1 MKVIFEETFL
11 SKLQNLGNTVVITK
25 CIIGSY
31 YKVINNISELFQ
43 DSYLSSDIRST
54 GDIEIN
60 AVWEKEEKILKINL
74 EINSENSKE
83 NLSENEHNF
92 IYCYYQE
99 PGEEFE
105 KIAFI
110 LSGELEKSGNEYKID
125 SLDLSISRNL
135 IDVIFPNTTL
145 ANIKTTKEVDTD
157 FLEGYGIQLG
167 TNIFT
172 ATETNDLD
180 NNLVSRSTYFKYLR
194 NKKTSGESNDLPYL
208 NINGEEIYNQYKF
221 TIINSINIYTL
232 NTSYNEQI
240 PKDSTL
246 SKDGGEI
253 QILGEYN
260 STTYTVKNDKIIEEI
275 TKTNNLIE
283 LKYSELSCIENNGMN
298 FEYDE
303 SNNKIKYSKIENKD
317 SIVNGI
323 FIISSYCYNPI
334 TNETII
340 VESNK
345 LNLSQESEASYEITI
360 NSEYFIESGRRLYL
374 FNNTKEDIK
383 TFTIKISGNL
393 SNLPISITDLIS
405 GTEESFEHTTKHYF
419 FDVTYETV
427 YVSDRDYTEIT
438 VTLKPIQ
445 NNDTLKW
452 YPVIEDKSTLILTTF
467 SIGEDYSESFYM
479 VQSPKTEGLKL
490 YKKEDEGNDYEE
502 IVDNITI
509 PDTGE
514 IIIYPASEN
523 EIETN
528 DPKYWKIISR
538 ATDTTVSNSSGELN
552 SENTEDWTDEEELS
566 NFLIKTTLTDQ
577 TVYITELGN
586 LIIGRVSDVNTN
598 ISLSNWRDLVNI
610 SRLTIPIK
618 LTGTDAN
625 INVSSENLEIKQIGV
640 YEFKLISNCSTK
652 LIIYG
657 DGTNNK
663 SNNVVFFDNDSTT
676 LELDEFDNI
685 NGITIFLKHIKSEFT
700 QTTDDILDYGEI
712 VITPLQAPS
721 EEESIITKTIKLN
734 FKTYTPKLE
743 YVNNG
748 DNSFY
753 LNEGICVIFLDS
765 NSNNVVRSESFKYYS
780 VITTTTTTT
789 TISEPN
795 ITLNFSKNSSLPNR
809 GYNWSEFNYT
819 LNSSNLNWPCILNGG
834 AAISSTV
841 NNNTTSLVYF
851 LCQMGPTPS
860 IELEDKNNFVYLSY
874 SFGSY
879 KNIYFRSSIN
889 DISSIRV
896 EKEDIY
902 PCTVALST
910 TTTSG
915 LFQLRISSN
924 TENISSSSKKIS
936 TVTIKSFVDLKN
948 FTVDGLN
955 IAELNLTQEDVDRM
969 VKPVSIVLQVY
980 QNSKSSGNIIING
993 STDTVAP
1000 EGETREFTITSSD
1013 LNYTCELEDFND
1025 YSVSTLDYAQNKI
1038 ITVIKNILDEN
1049 YKSFILKNTE
1059 SSPEQYTQYSQSRTI
1074 GFNAKIT
1081 SSGISSYKT
1090 IELEQL
1096 GYYGGFIY
1104 RSNSNKE
1111 NTLYI
1116 DGGFGNG
1123 IEITEQVTNTTTTF
1137 EFFLGLFKINSEIK
1151 EGSEGKTVNFS
1162 TEGNSDVRVV
1172 SNIVPYYYSDG
1183 SNNQYYNVVVS
1194 FSQNS
1199 NVNEN
1204 RTLTLIASAI
1214 DDITATE
1221 SKMRINIIQT
1231 SREYTVLPSSNYDY
1245 VYFHSSGNCIQYGNS
1260 NLDIIDE
1267 GIETNIPENKN
1278 IELTVKDNKTGI
1290 EYNYGEEQLL
1300 GFKGE
1305 AIYVGPGTS
1314 FSSYSR
1320 IMRLTGHINSN
1331 ASTTE
1336 LLGDYV
1342 INLRAEGDSRVLWS
1356 KKIRQGYTSLYLVL
1370 NYDNPLTQS
1379 FLTTGEEAKDQIQV
1393 SGYNSSVD
1401 RVIFPVRIEE
1411 QEYDSTGGILKPVS
1425 VDIKDEDIYRNIK
1438 ISNQKWTNS
1447 DTGYVFTGNQ
1457 DVFEIAET
1465 QYKTIDT
1472 EFNDQIPF
1480 IENVYTPRQSY
1491 QSTAIPIKINFGLS
1505 YQSNFEYS
1513 YTLNLLKI
1521 SYEEYYI
1528 TIDPSTSIFN
1538 NLSTSKQDII
1548 IIYNTSAP
1556 NIGIEGNYDEGSNY
1570 TSWILVGAKTKI
1582 EDKKYQVSITIS
1594 ENTKPYSRQGK
1605 IVFSDTDPISGK
1617 KVEAEV
1623 IVNQIAA
1630 EAYITCDS
1638 PARTIDKDGG
1648 KVEFI
1653 INTNLEEVL
1662 CNLIDVNDNN
1672 WISYTTNQNGNTIT
1686 LSATVNE
1693 NSTIN
1698 DRSCGFIIKG
1708 TGEFESKTLTLNIN
1722 QQKGTETLNLNPATL
1737 NTFTDK
1743 GGEETIT
1750 VNTNADDYEV
1760 SIPEEDNW
1768 IEIKDKTKNRFTV
1781 KVSENDGTSNKNS
1794 SITIKSIP
1802 GGVTKSLQ
1810 VVQTGKSNIS
1820 FTWADGTERRSDSI
1834 QYSNTNIKYYYFLT
1848 NLNTNDGDIKLEV
1861 DKKDLVNVEY
1871 VILSSPTSD
1880 GDGYISV
1887 QFKDQNSS
1895 EEAKTVNIT
1904 ATIFYKNATNIS
1916 KSIYL
1921 TASQNGIYF
1930 LRILNEEG
1938 GQLETL
1944 NLGNDRQ
1951 NTFTVFVNTN
1961 VSNLSNTVEIGKDWI
1976 SFVEGGTSSVNMKSY
1991 IFRARASNI
2000 TKSRE
2005 GKIRFYD
2012 YGNSSLYDELTII
2025 QPGIVEP
2032 TITLE
2037 GETLGEESTGGVYN
2051 VDIPNEG
2058 GTLEFS
2064 ISSNYPDSINVTESL
2079 WVANNKKESTTTNL
2093 KYVFEKSNSSN
2104 SGEITITSSYTNEET
2119 TLTTRKYIRI
2129 TQSAPETGITL
2140 KPKEVTVESY
2150 PNEGEDTITTS
2161 FTVISNYPTNIS
2173 KLSDW
2178 ISSIIPSSLGE
2189 GGGEVTIT
2197 VNKNNSTSTSRN
2209 GQLLIINTNGSASEY
2224 FNITQNPSDPNP
2236 NLFVINTE
2244 EVPEI
2249 ISYTGEDIT
2258 ITVSKLDRTTFE
2270 IENIEKDWIKKLDSE
2285 EDLVFKFT
2293 VDPNDT
2299 TEEREST
2306 ITIKAINREGE
2317 SNKKVTIKQEGK
2329 PSFNVDENEL
2339 IVSASGETKTINITS
2354 NNVESYTVKFVE
2366 ETTENVIDWIK
2377 EIQKTETQLNINIL
2391 ENTSTEERKGRVLIS
2406 AKGIEENIT
2415 ITVIQSGAQL
2425 TIETEQPDNTF
2436 NIESIG
2442 GSVELNINT
2451 TLSNYD
2457 ISIEN
2462 EEGLEIDWIEKDVE
2476 STIENHYK
2484 FNIAENTTTESRVG
2498 YIRTYSDLNEE
2509 LTDKITINQEGTT
2522 PEIVIISDQPNN
2534 TFNIDHNSN
2543 IISFS
2548 VNTNLEDYELSVVDQ
2563 NDEETIDWIIE
2574 KVNEGLENQ
2583 FEYEIKEN
2591 TTAESRTGYIK
2602 VFSGETEAKL
2612 TINQTGQITID
2623 VPEYNEENG
2632 FIVEPEGGKLSFTV
2646 NCNIETYNIEV
2657 GEDVNWITENTED
2670 EKDTPNTRIFD
2681 IAPND
2686 TGSEREGT
2694 IIITAE
2700 IENLNNTKTLTIKQ
2714 NAIVTTTSK
2723 RRQTK
2728 IIK

>member
-1 MKVIFEETFL
+1 MKVIFDETFL
-11 SKLQNLGNTVVITK
+11 SKLQNLGNTVIITK

-43 DSYLSSDIRST
+43 ESYLSSDIRST

-74 EINSENSKE
+74 EIGNEESKE

-135 IDVIFPNTTL
+135 IDVIFPSTTL
-145 ANIKTTKEVDTD
+145 ANIKTTKEVDTE

-172 ATETNDLD
+172 AIETNDLD
-180 NNLVSRSTYFKYLR
+180 NNLVSRSTYFKFLR
-194 NKKTSGESNDLPYL
+194 NNKTDGESNNLPYL
-208 NINGEEIYNQYKF
+208 NNNGEEVYNQYKF
-221 TIINSINIYTL
+221 TIINKIDIYTT

-253 QILGEYN
+253 QILGEFN
-260 STTYTVKNDKIIEEI
+260 FTTYTVKNDRIIDEI
-275 TKTNNLIE
+275 TETDNLIN
-283 LKYSELSCIENNGMN
+283 LKYSELICTENNGMK
-298 FEYDE
+298 FEYNE
-303 SNNKIKYSKIENKD
+303 TNNKIIYSKIENKD

-323 FIISSYCYNPI
+323 FVISSYCYNPI

-345 LNLSQESEASYEITI
+345 LNLSQESEASYNITI

-374 FNNTKEDIK
+374 FNDTKEDTK

-393 SNLPISITDLIS
+393 SSSQITITDLVND
-405 GTEESFEHTTKHYF
+405 TEESFEHTTKHYF
-419 FDVTYETV
+419 FDVTYETI
-427 YVSDRDYTEIT
+427 YVSNGDYTEIN

-445 NNDTLKW
+445 DNDTSKW
-452 YPVIEDKSTLILTTF
+452 YPVIDGESTLILTTF

-490 YKKEDEGNDYEE
+490 YKKDDEGEDYEE
-502 IVDNITI
+502 IINNITI

-514 IIIYPASEN
+514 ITIYPASEDK
-523 EIETN
+523 IEGS

-538 ATDTTVSNSSGELN
+538 ATDTTVNNSSGKLN
-552 SENTEDWTDEEELS
+552 NENTEDWNEEELS
-566 NFLIKTTLTDQ
+566 DFLIKTTLTDQ

-586 LIIGRVSDVNTN
+586 LVIGRVSDVNTN

-610 SRLTIPIK
+610 SRLTIPVR
-618 LTGTDAN
+618 LTGADAN

-663 SNNVVFFDNDSTT
+663 SDNIVFFDNNSTI
-676 LELDEFDNI
+676 LELNEFDNI
-685 NGITIFLKHIKSEFT
+685 NGITIYLKHVRSEFT
-700 QTTDDILDYGEI
+700 QITDNVLDYGEI
-712 VITPLQAPS
+712 VITPLQTPS
-721 EEESIITKTIKLN
+721 ESESIITKTIKLS
-734 FKTYTPKLE
+734 FKTYTPRLE

-748 DNSFY
+748 DNCFY
-753 LNEGICVIFLDS
+753 LDNGSCVLLLDS
-765 NSNNVVRSESFKYYS
+765 NSSGVVKSESFKFYS
-780 VITTTTTTT
+780 DITTTTTT
-789 TISEPN
+789 TISDPS

-819 LNSSNLNWPCILNGG
+819 LNTSNPNWPCIISGG
-834 AAISSTV
+834 AAISSIV
-841 NNNTTSLVYF
+841 NNNTTLLGYF
-851 LCQMGPTPS
+851 LCQMGPTPN

-874 SFGSY
+874 STGSY

-889 DISSIRV
+889 DINSISV

-902 PCTVALST
+902 PCTVSLST

-915 LFQLRISSN
+915 LFQLRISSS

-948 FTVDGLN
+948 FTIDGLN

-993 STDTVAP
+993 STEMVAP
-1000 EGETREFTITSSD
+1000 EGETREFTIISSD
-1013 LNYTCELEDFND
+1013 LNYTCELEDFNE

-1059 SSPEQYTQYSQSRTI
+1059 TSPEQYTQYSQSRTI

-1090 IELEQL
+1090 IELTQL

-1162 TEGNSDVRVV
+1162 IEGNSDVKIV
-1172 SNIVPYYYSDG
+1172 SNTVPYYYPDG
-1183 SNNQYYNVVVS
+1183 SSNQYYNVVVS

-1214 DDITATE
+1214 DNVTATTE
-1221 SKMRINIIQT
+1221 SKMKINIIQT

-1290 EYNYGEEQLL
+1290 EYSYGEEQLL

-1320 IMRLTGHINSN
+1320 IMKLTGHINSN
-1331 ASTTE
+1331 SSTKE
-1336 LLGDYV
+1336 LSGDYV

-1356 KKIRQGYTSLYLVL
+1356 KKIRQGYTSLYLIL
-1370 NYDNPLTQS
+1370 NYDSPLTQS

-1393 SGYNSSVD
+1393 SGYNSNVD

-1411 QEYDSTGGILKPVS
+1411 QEYDSAGGVLKPVDI
-1425 VDIKDEDIYRNIK
+1425 DIKDSEIYRNIK
-1438 ISNQKWTNS
+1438 ISNQKWINS

-1457 DVFEIAET
+1457 DVFEVAET

-1480 IENVYTPRQSY
+1480 VENVYTPRQSY

-1528 TIDPSTSIFN
+1528 TIDPSTSVFN
-1538 NLSTSKQDII
+1538 NLSTNKQDII

-1556 NIGIEGNYDEGSNY
+1556 NIGIEGKYDEGSNY

-1617 KVEAEV
+1617 EVEAEV

-1630 EAYITCDS
+1630 EAYITCES
-1638 PARTIDKDGG
+1638 STRTIDKDGG

-1662 CNLIDVNDNN
+1662 CNLIDINDNT
-1672 WISYTTNQNGNTIT
+1672 WISYTTNQNGNIIT
-1686 LSATVNE
+1686 LSVTVSE

-1722 QQKGTETLNLNPATL
+1722 QQKGTETLSLNPATL
-1737 NTFTDK
+1737 NTFSDK
-1743 GGEETIT
+1743 GGEETIA
-1750 VNTNADDYEV
+1750 VNTNANDYEV
-1760 SIPEEDNW
+1760 SIPESDNW
-1768 IEIKDKTKNRFTV
+1768 IEIKDKTKNRFTI
-1781 KVSENDGTSNKNS
+1781 KVSENEGTSNKNS
-1794 SITIKSIP
+1794 NITVKSIP

-1810 VVQTGKSNIS
+1810 IVQTGKSNIN
-1820 FTWADGTERRSDSI
+1820 FTWADGTERKSDSV

-1848 NLNTNDGDIKLEV
+1848 NLSSNDGDIKLEV
-1861 DKKDLVNVEY
+1861 DKEDLVNVEY
-1871 VILSSPTSD
+1871 VILNSPTSD
-1880 GDGYISV
+1880 GNGYISV

-1930 LRILNEEG
+1930 LRILNNEG
-1938 GQLETL
+1938 SQLETL
-1944 NLGNDRQ
+1944 NLENDRQ

-1976 SFVEGGTSSVNMKSY
+1976 TYVEGGTSSVNMKSY
-1991 IFRARASNI
+1991 TFRARANNI
-2000 TKSRE
+2000 TESRE

-2025 QPGIVEP
+2025 QPGIIEP

-2037 GETLGEESTGGVYN
+2037 GETLGKESTGGVYN

-2079 WVANNKKESTTTNL
+2079 WVANNKEESTTTNL

-2197 VNKNNSTSTSRN
+2197 VNKNSSTSTSRN

-2249 ISYTGEDIT
+2249 IPYTGKDIT

-2270 IENIEKDWIKKLDSE
+2270 IENIEKDWIKEIDSE
-2285 EDLVFKFT
+2285 EELVFKFT

-2299 TEEREST
+2299 TEERNNK

-2317 SNKKVTIKQEGK
+2317 SSKEVTIKQEGK
-2329 PSFNVDENEL
+2329 PSFSVDEDEL
-2339 IVSASGETKTINITS
+2339 NVSASGESKTINITS
-2354 NNVESYTVKFVE
+2354 NNIESYTVKYVE
-2366 ETTENVIDWIK
+2366 ETSENVIDWI
-2377 EIQKTETQLNINIL
+2377 EETQKTETQLSIDIL
-2391 ENTSTEERKGRVLIS
+2391 ENTSTEERKGRILIS
-2406 AKGIEENIT
+2406 AEGIEESIT
-2415 ITVIQSGAQL
+2415 ITVIQSGAL
-2425 TIETEQPDNTF
+2425 LIIETEQPDKTF

-2442 GSVELNINT
+2442 GFVEFDINT

-2498 YIRTYSDLNEE
+2498 YIKVYSDLNEE
-2509 LTDKITINQEGTT
+2509 LTDKIIINQEGKT
-2522 PEIVIISDQPNN
+2522 PEIVITSDQPNN
-2534 TFNIDHNSN
+2534 IFNVDHNSN

-2563 NDEETIDWIIE
+2563 NNEETIDWIIE
-2574 KVNEGLENQ
+2574 KVNESLENQ

-2623 VPEYNEENG
+2623 VPEYDEENG
-2632 FIVEPEGGKLSFTV
+2632 FVIEPEGGKLSFTV
-2646 NCNIETYNIEV
+2646 NCNIETYNIEI
-2657 GEDVNWITENTED
+2657 GEDTTWITENTED
-2670 EKDTPNTRIFD
+2670 EKDTPDTKIFD
-2681 IAPND
+2681 ITPND

-2694 IIITAE
+2694 ITITAE
-2700 IENLNNTKTLTIKQ
+2700 INELSNTKTLTIKQ
-2714 NAIVTTTSK
+2714 SALVTTTSK

-2728 IIK
+2728 SIK

>member
-1 MKVIFEETFL
+1 MKVIFDETFL
-11 SKLQNLGNTVVITK
+11 SKLQILGNTVIITK

-31 YKVINNISELFQ
+31 YKVIDDISKLFQ
-43 DSYLSSDIRST
+43 ESYLSSDIRST

-60 AVWEKEEKILKINL
+60 AVWEKEEKVLKINL
-74 EINSENSKE
+74 EIDNEDSKE

-145 ANIKTTKEVDTD
+145 ANIKTTKEVDTE

-194 NKKTSGESNDLPYL
+194 NNKTSGESNDLPYL
-208 NINGEEIYNQYKF
+208 NNNGEEVYNQYKF
-221 TIINSINIYTL
+221 IIINKINIYTP

-246 SKDGGEI
+246 SKDGGEV

-260 STTYTVKNDKIIEEI
+260 FTTYTVKNNIIVDEI
-275 TKTNNLIE
+275 TETDNLIN
-283 LKYSELSCIENNGMN
+283 LKYSELTCTENNGMK
-298 FEYDE
+298 FEYNE
-303 SNNKIKYSKIENKD
+303 TNNKIIYSKVENKD

-323 FIISSYCYNPI
+323 FVISSYCYNPI

-345 LNLSQESEASYEITI
+345 LNLSQESEASYNITI

-374 FNNTKEDIK
+374 FNDTKEDIK

-393 SNLPISITDLIS
+393 SSSQITITDLIDN
-405 GTEESFEHTTKHYF
+405 TEESFEHTTKHYF

-427 YVSDRDYTEIT
+427 YVSNGDYTEIT
-438 VTLKPIQ
+438 VTLKPKQ
-445 NNDTLKW
+445 DNTTSKW
-452 YPVIEDKSTLILTTF
+452 YPVVENKSTLILTTF
-467 SIGEDYSESFYM
+467 SIGEDYSENFYM

-490 YKKEDEGNDYEE
+490 YKRNDENDSYEE
-502 IVDNITI
+502 IINNITI
-509 PDTGE
+509 PETGE
-514 IIIYPASEN
+514 ITIYPASEN
-523 EIETN
+523 EIEED

-552 SENTEDWTDEEELS
+552 NEDTESWINEEELS
-566 NFLIKTTLTDQ
+566 DFLIKTTLTDQ
-577 TVYITELGN
+577 AVYITELGN
-586 LIIGRVSDVNTN
+586 LVIGRVNDINTN

-618 LTGTDAN
+618 LTGTDAS

-640 YEFKLISNCSTK
+640 YEFRLISNCSTK

-663 SNNVVFFDNDSTT
+663 SNNVVFFDNDDTV
-676 LELDEFDNI
+676 LELNEFDNI

-700 QTTDDILDYGEI
+700 QTTNDTLDYGEI
-712 VITPLQAPS
+712 VITPLQVPS

-734 FKTYTPKLE
+734 FKTYTPRLE
-743 YVNNG
+743 YV
-748 DNSFY
+748 DNRDNCFY
-753 LNEGICVIFLDS
+753 MTSGSCVIFLDS
-765 NSNNVVRSESFKYYS
+765 NSNNTIKSESFKFYS
-780 VITTTTTTT
+780 DITTTSTTTNVL
-789 TISEPN
+789 EPN
-795 ITLNFSKNSSLPNR
+795 ITLNFFKNSSLPNR

-819 LNSSNLNWPCILNGG
+819 LNTYNPNWPSKLSGLTM
-834 AAISSTV
+834 ISSTID
-841 NNNTTSLVYF
+841 NNTTSLGY
-851 LCQMGPTPS
+851 LLYQMGPTPN
-860 IELEDKNNFVYLSY
+860 IELEDKNNFIYLSY
-874 SFGSY
+874 SVGSY

-889 DISSIRV
+889 DINSISV

-902 PCTVALST
+902 PCTVSLST

-924 TENISSSSKKIS
+924 SENISSSSKKIS
-936 TVTIKSFVDLKN
+936 TITIKSFVSLKN
-948 FTVDGLN
+948 FITDLTD
-955 IAELNLTQEDVDRM
+955 ELSLTQEDVDRM
-969 VKPVSIVLQVY
+969 AKPVSIVLQVY

-993 STDTVAP
+993 STEQVSP
-1000 EGETREFTITSSD
+1000 EGETREFTIISSE

-1111 NTLYI
+1111 STLYI
-1116 DGGFGNG
+1116 DGGFGNE

-1137 EFFLGLFKINSEIK
+1137 EFFLGLFRIDSEIE
-1151 EGSEGKTVNFS
+1151 EGSEGKTVNFNI
-1162 TEGNSDVRVV
+1162 EGDSDIKIV
-1172 SNIVPYYYSDG
+1172 SNTVPYYYPDG
-1183 SNNQYYNVVVS
+1183 NSNQYYNVVVS

-1204 RTLTLIASAI
+1204 RTLTLVASAI
-1214 DDITATE
+1214 DDVTATTE
-1221 SKMRINIIQT
+1221 SKMKINIVQT
-1231 SREYTVLPSSNYDY
+1231 SREYTVLPSSNYNY
-1245 VYFHSSGNCIQYGNS
+1245 VYFHSSGNCIQYGNN

-1290 EYNYGEEQLL
+1290 EYSYGEEQLL

-1305 AIYVGPGTS
+1305 AIYVGPGTN

-1320 IMRLTGHINSN
+1320 IMKLTGHINPN

-1336 LLGDYV
+1336 LSGDYV

-1356 KKIRQGYTSLYLVL
+1356 KKIRQGYTSLYLIL

-1393 SGYNSSVD
+1393 SGYNSNVD

-1411 QEYDSTGGILKPVS
+1411 QEYDSTGGVLKSVN
-1425 VDIKDEDIYRNIK
+1425 VDIKDSEVYRNIK
-1438 ISNQKWTNS
+1438 ISNQKWINS

-1457 DVFEIAET
+1457 DVFEVAET
-1465 QYKTIDT
+1465 QYKIIDT

-1528 TIDPSTSIFN
+1528 TIDPSTSVFN

-1556 NIGIEGNYDEGSNY
+1556 NIGIEGKYDEGSNHI
-1570 TSWILVGAKTKI
+1570 SWILVGAKTKI
-1582 EDKKYQVSITIS
+1582 EDKRYQVSITIS
-1594 ENTKPYSRQGK
+1594 ENTKPHSRQGK

-1617 KVEAEV
+1617 EVEAEV
-1623 IVNQIAA
+1623 VISQIAA

-1638 PARTIDKDGG
+1638 STRTIDKDGG

-1653 INTNLEEVL
+1653 INTNLDEVL
-1662 CNLIDVNDNN
+1662 CSLNNAEDNTWVN
-1672 WISYTTNQNGNTIT
+1672 YTTNQNGNTVT

-1693 NSTIN
+1693 NTTIT
-1698 DRSCGFIIKG
+1698 DRSCEFIIKG
-1708 TGEFESKTLTLNIN
+1708 TGEFESKTLTLKIN
-1722 QQKGTETLNLNPATL
+1722 QQKGSETLNLNPATL
-1737 NTFTDK
+1737 NTFSDK
-1743 GGEETIT
+1743 GGEVTVT
-1750 VNTNADDYEV
+1750 VNTNANDYEV
-1760 SIPEEDNW
+1760 SIPEGDNW
-1768 IEIKDKTKNRFTV
+1768 IEIKDKTQNKFTI

-1794 SITIKSIP
+1794 IVTVKSIP
-1802 GGVTKSLQ
+1802 GGITKSLQ
-1810 VVQTGKSNIS
+1810 VVQTGKSNIN
-1820 FTWADGTERRSDSI
+1820 FTWTDGTERKSDSV
-1834 QYSNTNIKYYYFLT
+1834 QYSNTNTKYYYFLT
-1848 NLNTNDGDIKLEV
+1848 NLNSNDGDIKLEI
-1861 DKKDLVNVEY
+1861 DKEGLVNVES

-1930 LRILNEEG
+1930 LRILDEEG

-1944 NLGNDRQ
+1944 NLDNDRQ

-1976 SFVEGGTSSVNMKSY
+1976 SFAEGGTSSVNMKSY

-2079 WVANNKKESTTTNL
+2079 WVANSKEESTTTTTTNL

-2140 KPKEVTVESY
+2140 KPKEVTIESY
-2150 PNEGEDTITTS
+2150 PNEGEDNITTT
-2161 FTVISNYPTNIS
+2161 FTVISNYSTNIS

-2178 ISSIIPSSLGE
+2178 ISNITPNNLSE
-2189 GGGEVTIT
+2189 GGGEVIVT
-2197 VNKNNSTSTSRN
+2197 VNKNESTSTSRM
-2209 GQLLIINTNGSASEY
+2209 GQLLIMNTNGSASNY
-2224 FNITQNPSDPNP
+2224 FTITQNPSDPNP
-2236 NLFVINTE
+2236 NLFVLNTE

-2249 ISYTGEDIT
+2249 ISYTGEDI
-2258 ITVSKLDRTTFE
+2258 IISVSDLDRTNFE
-2270 IENIEKDWIKKLDSE
+2270 VESIEKDWIKEIDSE

-2299 TEEREST
+2299 TEERDNI

-2317 SNKKVTIKQEGK
+2317 SSKKVTIKQEGK
-2329 PSFNVDENEL
+2329 PSFSVDENEL

-2377 EIQKTETQLNINIL
+2377 EIQKTETQLIINIL
-2391 ENTSTEERKGRVLIS
+2391 ENTSTKERKGRVLIS
-2406 AKGIEENIT
+2406 AEGIEEDIT
-2415 ITVIQSGAQL
+2415 ITVI
-2425 TIETEQPDNTF
+2425 
-2436 NIESIG
+2436 
-2442 GSVELNINT
+2442 
-2451 TLSNYD
+2451 
-2457 ISIEN
+2457 
-2462 EEGLEIDWIEKDVE
+2462 
-2476 STIENHYK
+2476 
-2484 FNIAENTTTESRVG
+2484 
-2498 YIRTYSDLNEE
+2498 
-2509 LTDKITINQEGTT
+2509 QEGTT

-2534 TFNIDHNSN
+2534 IFNLDHNSN

-2548 VNTNLEDYELSVVDQ
+2548 VNTNLENYELSVVDQ
-2563 NDEETIDWIIE
+2563 NDEETVDWIIE
-2574 KVNEGLENQ
+2574 KINEEESLENQ

-2591 TTAESRTGYIK
+2591 LTSESRTGYIK

-2623 VPEYNEENG
+2623 VPEYDEENG
-2632 FIVEPEGGKLSFTV
+2632 FVVEPEGGKLSFTV
-2646 NCNIETYNIEV
+2646 ECNVETYNIEI
-2657 GEDVNWITENTED
+2657 GEDTTWITENTED

-2681 IAPND
+2681 ITSND

-2694 IIITAE
+2694 IKITAE
-2700 IENLNNTKTLTIKQ
+2700 TDDLSNSKTLTIKQ

-2728 IIK
+2728 STK